1 MSRFMPIGGIYRGGG
16 ISIIVKIIISPFNSP
31 LPKGDFFVVLPYWKE
46 GNCKAVEDFYVQY
59 LKIPSPSDSPFCK
72 GAQILSLDKGDMEKS
87 RGFVVC
93 FTRYSEGVKRPK
105 NLFVSCFSGFFAIA
119 QNDNFDVNNLPK
131 FFIFVSKQ
139 LIFLHQYL

>member
-1 MSRFMPIGGIYRGGG
+1 MPIGGIYRGGG

-31 LPKGDFFVVLPYWKE
+31 LLKGDFF
-46 GNCKAVEDFYVQY
+46 NSSY
-59 LKIPSPSDSPFCK
+59 LKILSPSDSPFCK
-72 GAQILSLDKGDMEKS
+72 GAQILSLYKGDMEKS

-105 NLFVSCFSGFFAIA
+105 NLFVSCFFGFFAIA

-139 LIFLHQYL
+139 PFFLSQYL